1 MRTPVEGRIRSRL
14 LASLRGWRLAWR
26 ITKLN
31 FRARLEYRVEFLMM
45 AGLGA
50 VWQMSVLVFA
60 TVLLTQFPGMGDW
73 ANTEVLLL
81 ASMRLLSH
89 GFYVLFLG
97 RMSATVFLVQEGRV
111 DSYLIRPM
119 PVYRQMQLAFF
130 HVNAVGD
137 LAVAISLFAVALVLV
152 DVSWTVGLI
161 VYLLLALIGGV
172 LMDGAMFTVFSS
184 IALHAPA
191 TVYWSEWVDELMTAY
206 GNYPLHIMPSLV
218 RDSLTFLLPLAFV
231 AYLPAAVITG
241 NVDTLA
247 VPAWLAYLAPAV
259 GLAAFVAARA
269 LWRTSLRYYKG
280 VGTV

>member
-1 MRTPVEGRIRSRL
+1 MGTVSSEESRL
-14 LASLRGWRLAWR
+14 REFLRGWGLAWR

-31 FRARLEYRVEFLMM
+31 FRARLEYRAEFLMM

-50 VWQMSVLVFA
+50 AWQMSILVFA
-60 TVLLTQFPGMGDW
+60 TVLLAQFPGMGDW
-73 ANTEVLLL
+73 QNTEVLLL

-89 GFYVLFLG
+89 GLYMLFLG

-111 DSYLIRPM
+111 DSYLLRPM
-119 PVYRQMQLAFF
+119 PVYRQLQLAFF

-137 LAVAISLFAVALVLV
+137 LAVAISLFGVALALV
-152 DVSWTVGLI
+152 DVEWTIWLVG
-161 VYLLLALIGGV
+161 YLVIALIGGV

-184 IALHAPA
+184 VALHAPS

-206 GNYPLHIMPSLV
+206 GNYPLHIMPNVV
-218 RDSLTFLLPLAFV
+218 RDGLTFLLPLAFV

-241 NVDTLA
+241 NVGTLG
-247 VPAWLAYLAPAV
+247 VPAWLAYGSPAV
-259 GLAAFVAARA
+259 GLLAFLAARG
-269 LWRTSLRYYKG
+269 LWAVSLRHYKG